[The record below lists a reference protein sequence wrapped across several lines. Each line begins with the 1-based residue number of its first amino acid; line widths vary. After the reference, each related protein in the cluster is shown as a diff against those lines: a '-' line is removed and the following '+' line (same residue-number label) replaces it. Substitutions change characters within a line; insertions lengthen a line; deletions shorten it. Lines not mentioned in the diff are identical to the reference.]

1 MGGYYDEH
9 MILHGQWASGG
20 VGELYI
26 SVAIYQLPGCCIA
39 IV

>member
-9 MILHGQWASGG
+9 MIFHGQWALGG

-26 SVAIYQLPGCCIA
+26 SV
-39 IV
+39 VVV